1 MDAERDTN
9 TQSDTSRNWR
19 ETEGDL
25 KIFSMES
32 FRLIRK
38 LTREKGGE
46 ERMKGVADELEAQ
59 RVSDVMT
66 LLSRL

>member
-1 MDAERDTN
+1 MDGEREIQTHRL
-9 TQSDTSRNWR
+9 DTSRNSR

-38 LTREKGGE
+38 LTREKGRGRE
-46 ERMKGVADELEAQ
+46 NEGCGR
-59 RVSDVMT
+59 
-66 LLSRL
+66 